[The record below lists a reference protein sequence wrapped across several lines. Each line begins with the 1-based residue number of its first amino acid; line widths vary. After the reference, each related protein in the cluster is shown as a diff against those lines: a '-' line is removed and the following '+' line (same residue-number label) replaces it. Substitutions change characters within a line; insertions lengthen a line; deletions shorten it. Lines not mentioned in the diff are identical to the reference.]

1 MKAASH
7 AFTRGH
13 ITGLYTCTGIVPHL
27 YTSGLNARSY
37 LAYYAHSGSCTYV
50 ALHTSRITERTHSRT
65 VRDHEAY
72 TGPYPR
78 LTSRALRMGLFAL
91 QLKADCPDS
100 VSFLPGLTGP

>member
-1 MKAASH
+1 MPLHVATSRAY
-7 AFTRGH
+7 TR
-13 ITGLYTCTGIVPHL
+13 VQAWL

-91 QLKADCPDS
+91 QLKADSPDS